1 MACSYI
7 LTRGQHYGVIIT
19 IGEVIDR
26 SYITVLKD
34 KAVSI
39 IAQSIA
45 NTSILYEDYG
55 AGEVGEVGIKVLRG
69 GDHRKTV
76 GEQG

>member
-7 LTRGQHYGVIIT
+7 LTRRQQYVVIIT
-19 IGEVIDR
+19 IGEGIDN
-26 SYITVLKD
+26 SCNAVLKYET
-34 KAVSI
+34 VSL

-55 AGEVGEVGIKVLRG
+55 ADEVGEVGIKVLRG